1 MLKQNY
7 YYIVAGL
14 PELFFDENKTI
25 ESSADF
31 KNEIK
36 ELLSPADFECV
47 ELLFLARKNR
57 ELLDTY
63 FKKGEVY
70 FDELP
75 PELSNK
81 TYIRNF
87 VEWAEG
93 KEVQTMKL
101 EFENKLYSLYYNY
114 VLSVTSNDFLKNWFK
129 LELDVKNILT
139 AINCEKFHYLLP
151 NHLIKTEFN
160 KASYSLLVKKQ
171 FKYELYED
179 LIPVAK
185 QVFAAAEANT
195 SVVVREQK
203 IDKILWNYVEEETT
217 YNYFTIEKIL
227 THIIKLYIVERWSPL
242 NETEGKT
249 FLAKLIADIKQTY
262 NLADAL

>member
-25 ESSADF
+25 ESSEVF

-36 ELLSPADFECV
+36 ELLFPADFKLV

-63 FKKGEVY
+63 FEKGEVN
-70 FDELP
+70 FDELS

-87 VEWAEG
+87 MEWAEG
-93 KEVQTMKL
+93 KEPQTMKL
-101 EFENKLYSLYYNY
+101 EFENKLQSLYYNY
-114 VLSVTSNDFLKNWFK
+114 VLSATSNDFLKNWFQ

-139 AINCEKFHYLLP
+139 AINCEKFLYPLP
-151 NHLIKTEFN
+151 KHLIKTEFN
-160 KASYSLLVKKQ
+160 KASYSLLVKKH

-185 QVFAAAEANT
+185 QVFAVAEANA
-195 SVVVREQK
+195 SVVAREQET
-203 IDKILWNYVEEETT
+203 DKILWNYVEEETT

-227 THIIKLYIVERWSPL
+227 THIIKLHIVERWSAL
-242 NETEGKT
+242 NEKEGKT
-249 FLAKLIADIKQTY
+249 FLEKLIADIKQSY
-262 NLADAL
+262 NLADAF